1 MEKEMSRIK
10 SQMLESELEGF
21 EFTNEMKRT
30 VLNEITTRKRNKQA
44 PVKRMVPI
52 FLSGA
57 FAVASAAGIFA
68 YISDGTGSPSTDSAH
83 IKQQAAEE
91 KKPVLVPPKYI
102 PESFIH
108 KHVHAG
114 DDELYEHVY
123 ENSLN
128 KAEFFAYKMQKKHP
142 VKDKKAV
149 TEEIQ
154 LASGLTG
161 TFYQF
166 TDKHSLILWEDEGFY
181 QAVEQEG
188 NLSKEE
194 MLKITASILE
204 QKGFDPLIPDKNIE
218 KPNTSE
224 PPNKTQNEDHSKAA
238 AQESNEQEK
247 DTAEKEIKAVE
258 APKKESSEQ
267 QPKDTPENGPD
278 VVNLFKDLSSVLDKI
293 YSNSSVDNT
302 AYKLQYESMDD
313 LLAEFDGVSE
323 RGAAEYHFGYL
334 FEEKNDGLYIVATE
348 GPLMFQ
354 PGLPYEVEKV
364 SDEKYKLTQFHES
377 DLHGTKDF
385 VAYLEYKNGSWM
397 ITSIETLEAGGV

>member
-21 EFTNEMKRT
+21 KFTNEMKRT

-102 PESFIH
+102 PESYSH

-161 TFYQF
+161 TFYKF

-224 PPNKTQNEDHSKAA
+224 PPNKPQNEDHSKAA
-238 AQESNEQEK
+238 VQESNEQEK

-258 APKKESSEQ
+258 APKKDSPEQ
-267 QPKDTPENGPD
+267 QEKDTPVKGPD
-278 VVNLFKDLSSVLDKI
+278 VVKIFSQIRSIEEKI
-293 YSNSSVDNT
+293 YTSETTED
-302 AYKLQYESMDD
+302 YKLTSYNTLDD
-313 LLAEFDGVSE
+313 LFSEFNGVMKKELAAYHYGYVFYEQPDGV
-323 RGAAEYHFGYL
+323 
-334 FEEKNDGLYIVATE
+334 YINHTE
-348 GPLMFQ
+348 PPMMFWDF
-354 PGLPYEVEKV
+354 LPYETEKIN
-364 SDEKYKLTQFHES
+364 KRQYKITQFQDS
-377 DLHGTKDF
+377 DLDGKNDF
-385 VAYLEYKNGSWM
+385 VATIDYINNEW
-397 ITSIETLEAGGV
+397 IVTSIKTVPK